1 MTRHNEAQKIDQI
14 KNMIDF
20 DENHTNSI
28 KLIAIQKYSPVKL
41 ITWCM
46 KRKMFSKMSLTSS
59 VCDVIIVFFFRDEN
73 TQKLYEKYNIQKCFL
88 YQNLLDTNSILL
100 LLLLLVFFV
109 IASPRSVKKRAEILF
124 LKVSAH
130 SKILERLDLLDDLWK
145 QFNVQNPKL
154 KRQVDLYEIESMDNA
169 RLVTIAVNPK

>member
-20 DENHTNSI
+20 DENQTNSI

-59 VCDVIIVFFFRDEN
+59 VCDVIIVFFFCDEN
-73 TQKLYEKYNIQKCFL
+73 TQKLHEKYNIQKCFL
-88 YQNLLDTNSILL
+88 YQNLLDTNSIF

-109 IASPRSVKKRAEILF
+109 IASPRSVKKRAEILV

-130 SKILERLDLLDDLWK
+130 SKILERLDLLDHLWK